1 MSDTVSATE
10 MVEEQAKRLRFVI
23 PWECYT
29 GEDYSEER
37 RKILLLLGSVLDNV
51 DNFKTQKREQQIDTI
66 VRIEKSCH
74 GKTVE
79 KASDDMIYIGWDN
92 PRFVHLYQLICSR
105 VTKNLDPSSEVQSEW
120 LIDKVVRGDVDIDRI
135 GWMSSEELTNKA
147 MDIKQSIELRRSQ
160 KLVYK
165 TSSLYAC
172 RNCKAR
178 ACTVRTQQMRS
189 LDEGFTIIATCTIC
203 GFRFMLSG

>member
-1 MSDTVSATE
+1 MPATE
-10 MVEEQAKRLRFVI
+10 LIEEQSKRLRFVL
-23 PWECYT
+23 PWSCYT
-29 GEDYSEER
+29 CDDYTVER
-37 RKILLLLGSVLDNV
+37 RKILLLLGSVLDGV
-51 DNFKTQKREQQIDTI
+51 DIFKTQKREQQVDII
-66 VRIEKSCH
+66 LRIENSCYD
-74 GKTVE
+74 KTVE

-105 VTKNLDPSSEVQSEW
+105 VTKNLDPSSEVRSEW
-120 LIDKVVRGDVDIDRI
+120 LINKVIHGDVNIDRI
-135 GWMSSEELTNKA
+135 GWMSSEELTDKT